1 MSNKYYTSLSNNT
14 PDLIKVEVQLTSTQL
29 AKIRRITDARAS
41 DTMSS
46 MVKKLIE
53 MKTDKSWSKVIKD

>member
-1 MSNKYYTSLSNNT
+1 MSKYYTSLSNKT

-53 MKTDKSWSKVIKD
+53 MKTDKSWSKVIK

>member
-1 MSNKYYTSLSNNT
+1 MSKYYTSLSNNT

-53 MKTDKSWSKVIKD
+53 MKTDKSWSKVIK